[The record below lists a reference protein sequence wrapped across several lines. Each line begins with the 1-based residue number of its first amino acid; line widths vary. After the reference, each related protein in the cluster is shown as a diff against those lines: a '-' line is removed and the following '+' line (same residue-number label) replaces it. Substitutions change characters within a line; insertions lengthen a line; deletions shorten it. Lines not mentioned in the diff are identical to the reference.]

1 MIGFDGHVDGAS
13 GGAAA
18 ALALPMAL
26 VARVARGDAGGQ
38 YARQP
43 HQEA

>member
-1 MIGFDGHVDGAS
+1 MIGFDGHVGGAS

-18 ALALPMAL
+18 ALALP
-26 VARVARGDAGGQ
+26 VARVARGDDGGQ